1 MFNVNTPV
9 KLETQS
15 YFLPMPPTPPAPA
28 MTIVKPVSYQFQV
41 VEYVDK
47 DKIMKV
53 ELQAQ
58 VTIHDEYGNV
68 IQSSGFVAV
77 PRVQMPY
84 VK

>member
-1 MFNVNTPV
+1 MFNVNTPA

-15 YFLPMPPTPPAPA
+15 YYPPAPPSPPA
-28 MTIVKPVSYQFQV
+28 LTIVKPVSYQFQV

-58 VTIHDEYGNV
+58 VTIHDEFGNV
-68 IQSSGFVAV
+68 IRSSGFVAV